1 MKNKDVAAEAV
12 TGSGKTL
19 AFIIPLLEILLRRKE
34 MLKKKDVSSSLIQ
47 FLRIL
52 SELDFIMTLGSS
64 QSQNP

>member
-52 SELDFIMTLGSS
+52 SELDFIMTLRSS